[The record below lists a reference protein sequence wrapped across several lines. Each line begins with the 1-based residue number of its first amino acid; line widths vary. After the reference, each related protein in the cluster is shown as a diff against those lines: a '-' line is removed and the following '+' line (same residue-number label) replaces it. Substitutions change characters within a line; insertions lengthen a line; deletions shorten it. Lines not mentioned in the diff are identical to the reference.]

1 MLKLIKNKKRG
12 EIMARARR
20 KTSLLGIIA
29 CCIIYVACTK
39 YSEQT
44 GQIISTAAIQV
55 GEWFSDAFTNAVL
68 NK

>member
-1 MLKLIKNKKRG
+1 
-12 EIMARARR
+12 MARARR

-29 CCIIYVACTK
+29 CCIIYVVCTT

-44 GQIISTAAIQV
+44 GKIISTAAIQA
-55 GEWFSDAFTNAVL
+55 GEWFSDVFTDAVF